1 MDQALYRTVPGRLK
15 DPDFQRFNA
24 LPITPPRPVG
34 DSRLRYGPT
43 HFSGAENIP
52 RRPFAQAGLMPAPG
66 TWVGTPWYHCT
77 EFFRYFSH
85 GRQITLETQAGQ
97 DSHGFDQNDGQIQ
110 VEWGFKKRWAADV
123 TLGFTSAATRS
134 FSKTPDL
141 VTNTS
146 GRSDTV
152 FGIRYEAARESEDHS
167 GYMPDIV
174 LRAGGGYAGS
184 HDKEYQFAP
193 GSGSVGIEPS
203 VVALKRFGWEGFGA
217 YSHPGY
223 RYMRSGGHDQWFAA
237 IGAQQEIGRWTLNLG
252 YRHFANT
259 AGVDIGGAP
268 PNITDS
274 RQIMETAEQLE
285 GGFGYR
291 DRDGRLYQFYLRKT
305 IDGNNTSGA
314 LVFGVYTSFAF
325 GSEKH

>member
-1 MDQALYRTVPGRLK
+1 
-15 DPDFQRFNA
+15 
-24 LPITPPRPVG
+24 
-34 DSRLRYGPT
+34 
-43 HFSGAENIP
+43 
-52 RRPFAQAGLMPAPG
+52 MPAPG
-66 TWVGTPWYHCT
+66 TWVVTPWYQYT

-85 GRQITLETQAGQ
+85 GRQITLGY
-97 DSHGFDQNDGQIQ
+97 
-110 VEWGFKKRWAADV
+110 
-123 TLGFTSAATRS
+123 TSAATRS
-134 FSKTPDL
+134 SSKTPDL

-174 LRAGGGYAGS
+174 LRAGGIYAGS
-184 HDKEYQFAP
+184 YDKEFQFAP

-203 VVALKRFGWEGFGA
+203 VVALKHFGWEGFGA
-217 YSHPGY
+217 YSHLGY

-259 AGVDIGGAP
+259 AGVDIGGTP
-268 PNITDS
+268 PNITYS
-274 RQIMETAEQLE
+274 RQIMEIAEQLE

-291 DRDGRLYQFYLRKT
+291 DRGGRLYQFYLRKT

-314 LVFGVYTSFAF
+314 LEFGAYASFAF